1 MTAFRSP
8 ARVPSRRT
16 GSHTAPHAGPRPDR
30 RPRLRR
36 TGLALVTAL
45 GLTLGLA
52 LGVVAPGLAPTAP
65 AAHAADPTPTE
76 TPESDGGV
84 RITLAPDARGVYS
97 AGSPLTATVAIRN
110 DAKERTS
117 SGYVRLDIGRTALP
131 DRAAVTAW
139 LADESSP
146 ALSAVGGAETPAIG
160 SGETG
165 AATVTVP
172 ATDVGPL
179 TPGVYPIRATWT
191 SGATDASSPAVARS
205 VIVVAR
211 GARPAVSVVVPITA
225 SPASSFSGNLLGA
238 EELATLTAPGGALAA
253 QLDAVS
259 GTTAILAIDPAI
271 PAAIRVL
278 GTSAPPTAVAWLDR
292 LLALPNE
299 RFRLQ
304 FADAD
309 TAAQAAAGLTAPL
322 AVDTLAPFLGDRQ
335 PSPTPSAS
343 PSPPPASPGPA
354 SLSSTSPSTDPTP
367 TPSSNPA
374 QPGAAGTA
382 TDYAGL
388 TEIGTAQPALLW
400 PRGDVSAADVATLSR
415 YADPASPGMAT
426 TTILPSTSFASGAD
440 RRPVAARG
448 VVDGAGVLTTD
459 AAVSDALSRAS
470 AEKDPV
476 RRGAPLAEAEAMLW
490 FADPA
495 APVLVGLDR
504 NATRPGDGLGSAL
517 ASAAAGPRG
526 PTLSELLTTAGA
538 PLTIASAA
546 AEDRAAAV
554 TTALEDERQIAAFS
568 SILEDPTQLTVRQ
581 RISILR
587 LLAVGENADTASFAT
602 AAADQRAAT
611 RKTLDAVGI
620 QPSNPILISAAVD
633 VPIWL
638 RNDLPYPVRVILEVQ
653 PSDGRLTVER
663 FMEAKG
669 QPQSTNRLKVPV
681 ESRVATAEVDLTL
694 SLTSPT
700 GVPVGTPQIARL
712 TVHAEWESIGL
723 LVLGG
728 IAALL
733 IGGGVIR
740 TILRRR
746 AAARVHAVEGMD
758 SAGAGET
765 PVRTD
770 EKDDR

>member
-16 GSHTAPHAGPRPDR
+16 GSHTGPHAVR

-36 TGLALVTAL
+36 TGLALVTTLGLVLVL
-45 GLTLGLA
+45 GLT
-52 LGVVAPGLAPTAP
+52 LGVVAPGVALPAP
-65 AAHAADPTPTE
+65 AASAADPAPTTTPDDDE
-76 TPESDGGV
+76 RVS
-84 RITLAPDARGVYS
+84 ITLAPDARGAY
-97 AGSPLTATVAIRN
+97 APGGPLTATVSIRN
-110 DAKERTS
+110 DAKERAS

-139 LADESSP
+139 LTDESSP
-146 ALSAVGGAETPAIG
+146 ALSPLGGAETPAVG
-160 SGETG
+160 SGDTG

-172 ATDVGPL
+172 ATDVGLL
-179 TPGVYPIRATWT
+179 TPGVYPLRATWT
-191 SGATDASSPAVARS
+191 SGATDASSSSAVARS
-205 VIVVAR
+205 VVVIAR
-211 GARPAVSVVVPITA
+211 GARPAVSVVVPFTA
-225 SPASSFSGNLLGA
+225 SPAGTANGDLLSA
-238 EELATLTAPGGALAA
+238 EDLAALTAPGGALAA

-271 PAAIRVL
+271 PAAVRVL
-278 GTSAPPTAVAWLDR
+278 GSAAPPTATAWLDR

-335 PSPTPSAS
+335 PTPTPTAS
-343 PSPPPASPGPA
+343 PSS
-354 SLSSTSPSTDPTP
+354 SSTPSPSADPAPAP
-367 TPSSNPA
+367 TSNPA
-374 QPGAAGTA
+374 QPGAAKTA

-400 PRGDVSAADVATLSR
+400 PRGEVSRADVATLSR
-415 YADPASPGMAT
+415 YADPAAPGMAT

-440 RRPVAARG
+440 GAPVPARG
-448 VVDGAGVLTTD
+448 AVDGAGVLTTD
-459 AAVSDALSRAS
+459 TAVSDALSRAS

-490 FADPA
+490 FSDPA

-504 NATRPGDGLGSAL
+504 DAARPGDGLSAAL

-526 PTLSELLTTAGA
+526 PTLSELLAATGV
-538 PLTIASAA
+538 PLSIASAA

-554 TTALEDERQIAAFS
+554 TTALDDEHQIAAFS
-568 SILEDPTQLTVRQ
+568 SILEDPAQLTVRQ

-587 LLAVGENADTASFAT
+587 LLAVGENADAASFA
-602 AAADQRAAT
+602 AAASDQRAAT
-611 RKTLDAVGI
+611 RKTLNAVGI

-638 RNDLPYPVRVILEVQ
+638 RNDLPYPVKVILEVR

-746 AAARVHAVEGMD
+746 AAARVHAADGID
-758 SAGAGET
+758 TADAGET
-765 PVRTD
+765 PARTD